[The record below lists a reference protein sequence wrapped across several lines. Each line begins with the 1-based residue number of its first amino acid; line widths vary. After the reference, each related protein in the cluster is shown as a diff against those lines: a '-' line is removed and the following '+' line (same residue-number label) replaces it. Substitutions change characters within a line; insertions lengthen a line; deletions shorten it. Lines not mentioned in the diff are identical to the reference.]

1 MSQNAKHIGKVF
13 QGVAGILT
21 ALTVLAT
28 VIFTLLGVFGVVDM
42 QAVQTEGPALA
53 LGYVVAVGA
62 FALSP
67 LVAVG
72 IVAVGVFNA
81 IGIVAISAG
90 SARGIIAIS
99 GDDAGGI
106 IAISAGGRASG
117 LLIGIGEEARGM
129 FTVAYSGRKSDGLRA
144 LAALV
149 RQRHCRRLIPCPRP
163 GAARQ
168 QDWRCNVA
176 MFRATQLRIVSRAMM
191 NRRPYGAAHNEELR
205 SGTSRTWR
213 RVARRARKDLEGRA
227 RERNKAE
234 TRAHHCPQAS
244 ASIQL

>member
-42 QAVQTEGPALA
+42 RAVQTEGPALA

-72 IVAVGVFNA
+72 IVAVGLFNA

-106 IAISAGGRASG
+106 NCHQRRRTGVRPPHRHRRGSEGHVHRG
-117 LLIGIGEEARGM
+117 LLRP
-129 FTVAYSGRKSDGLRA
+129 KSDGLRA

-149 RQRHCRRLIPCPRP
+149 RQRRYVRLIRCAGP
-163 GAARQ
+163 GA
-168 QDWRCNVA
+168 
-176 MFRATQLRIVSRAMM
+176 SRHLQT
-191 NRRPYGAAHNEELR
+191 P
-205 SGTSRTWR
+205 SG
-213 RVARRARKDLEGRA
+213 V
-227 RERNKAE
+227 
-234 TRAHHCPQAS
+234 PQES
-244 ASIQL
+244 

>member
-42 QAVQTEGPALA
+42 RAVQTEGPALA

-72 IVAVGVFNA
+72 IVAVGLFNA

-90 SARGIIAIS
+90 AARGIIAIS

-106 IAISAGGRASG
+106 IAIRAGGRASG

-129 FTVAYSGRKSDGLRA
+129 FTVAYSGRKAMAFGPWPHWSGSD
-144 LAALV
+144 
-149 RQRHCRRLIPCPRP
+149 
-163 GAARQ
+163 
-168 QDWRCNVA
+168 
-176 MFRATQLRIVSRAMM
+176 ATS
-191 NRRPYGAAHNEELR
+191 
-205 SGTSRTWR
+205 
-213 RVARRARKDLEGRA
+213 D
-227 RERNKAE
+227 
-234 TRAHHCPQAS
+234 
-244 ASIQL
+244 

>member
-42 QAVQTEGPALA
+42 RAVQTEGPALA

-72 IVAVGVFNA
+72 IVAVGLFNA

-90 SARGIIAIS
+90 AARGIIAIS

-129 FTVAYSGRKSDGLRA
+129 FTGLLRPKSNGLRP
-144 LAALV
+144 LAALGQATTLRPTDSV
-149 RQRHCRRLIPCPRP
+149 RRP
-163 GAARQ
+163 GRVTSSPDAV
-168 QDWRCNVA
+168 W
-176 MFRATQLRIVSRAMM
+176 SS
-191 NRRPYGAAHNEELR
+191 
-205 SGTSRTWR
+205 SGVVIR
-213 RVARRARKDLEGRA
+213 
-227 RERNKAE
+227 
-234 TRAHHCPQAS
+234 HH
-244 ASIQL
+244 LL